1 MGEASEEEASE
12 EESEAAD
19 EASDEEYSDESA
31 SGSEEE
37 SSDEESSEEASSAGD
52 VLSAKKTKTEEIVT
66 KDNSKPA
73 PTEQSLRFYTGRD
86 GTRFGKTFRQLEQ
99 GWVGVGSSSECH
111 PLSQPKNPK
120 RCHFEKAPQPVTG
133 KIGRSP
139 AKANRRKR

>member
-1 MGEASEEEASE
+1 MG
-12 EESEAAD
+12 
-19 EASDEEYSDESA
+19 
-31 SGSEEE
+31 
-37 SSDEESSEEASSAGD
+37 EESSEEASSAGD
-52 VLSAKKTKTEEIVT
+52 VLSAKKTKTEEVVT
-66 KDNSKPA
+66 KDNSK

-99 GWVGVGSSSECH
+99 GWVGVGSPSECH

-120 RCHFEKAPQPVTG
+120 RRHFEKAPQPVTG

>member
-1 MGEASEEEASE
+1 MGEASDAEASE
-12 EESEAAD
+12 EDAEVEA
-19 EASDEEYSDESA
+19 EASDEESSDEYA

-52 VLSAKKTKTEEIVT
+52 VLSAKKIKTEEVVI
-66 KDNSKPA
+66 KDNSK

-111 PLSQPKNPK
+111 PLSQPKNLK